1 VDAAHG
7 KREATIMNR
16 RGLRI
21 VLVLLTVFLL
31 SVSAAAAD
39 YDGYIVQLC
48 ASEVGLFSERTVL
61 PEGMTEVYA
70 PEGLYTVDDPELLE
84 ELQASDLVVYAEPN
98 YYLTLL
104 ETVDDPAWAEGL
116 QWNLAMV
123 GMEYAWNANV
133 TGSGVRVG
141 IIDSGVY
148 ADHPDLDSTKILQGT
163 NYRDETDAANT
174 EDTVG
179 HGTFIAGIIAAVTG
193 NGIGIAGMASDVEL
207 VPLKIYDRSGGTIAD
222 LVKAIY
228 GGVDDY
234 HCQVLNLSLGVSVNT
249 TSLRNAVAYAEEQG
263 VILVAAA
270 GNSSTANSTGSDALL
285 YPAAY
290 DSVIGVG
297 AVDSTG
303 TVCSFSQKNDS
314 VFVAAPGES
323 LYGLTKNG
331 GYRTWE
337 GTSFSTPMVTAAA
350 ALALSMDAT
359 LTPAQFRALLQQ
371 TAEDLGDAGYDT
383 SYGWGLLRVD
393 RMVRELQSHLTIS
406 QADLPESTAVKVVIA
421 AYSSAGQMLDIT
433 IVEAETSEDGKL
445 SFRQQVTLPEA
456 AGSLRIMVLDDEGWQ
471 PLCEDTEIMLQSD

>member
-1 VDAAHG
+1 
-7 KREATIMNR
+7 
-16 RGLRI
+16 
-21 VLVLLTVFLL
+21 
-31 SVSAAAAD
+31 
-39 YDGYIVQLC
+39 
-48 ASEVGLFSERTVL
+48 
-61 PEGMTEVYA
+61 
-70 PEGLYTVDDPELLE
+70 
-84 ELQASDLVVYAEPN
+84 
-98 YYLTLL
+98 
-104 ETVDDPAWAEGL
+104 
-116 QWNLAMV
+116 
-123 GMEYAWNANV
+123 
-133 TGSGVRVG
+133 
-141 IIDSGVY
+141 
-148 ADHPDLDSTKILQGT
+148 
-163 NYRDETDAANT
+163 
-174 EDTVG
+174 
-179 HGTFIAGIIAAVTG
+179 
-193 NGIGIAGMASDVEL
+193 
-207 VPLKIYDRSGGTIAD
+207 
-222 LVKAIY
+222 
-228 GGVDDY
+228 
-234 HCQVLNLSLGVSVNT
+234 
-249 TSLRNAVAYAEEQG
+249 
-263 VILVAAA
+263 
-270 GNSSTANSTGSDALL
+270 
-285 YPAAY
+285 
-290 DSVIGVG
+290 
-297 AVDSTG
+297 VDSTG